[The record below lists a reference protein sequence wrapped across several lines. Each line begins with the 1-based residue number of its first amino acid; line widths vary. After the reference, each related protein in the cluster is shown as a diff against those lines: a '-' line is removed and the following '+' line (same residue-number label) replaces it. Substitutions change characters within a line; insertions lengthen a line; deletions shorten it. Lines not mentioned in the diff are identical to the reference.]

1 MIKQLE
7 LLDFRNYE
15 HAVFKLDTGVTAVLG
30 RNGQGK
36 TNVVEA
42 LGYLATLGSFRGVA
56 NDALIRT
63 GAETAIIRAD
73 AVGADRREYLIE
85 AELNRSGR
93 NRIQVN
99 RQRTNRS
106 RDLLGVI
113 RVTVFAPD
121 DLVLIKGGPGERR
134 RFCDDALVATSVR
147 FDAVRLELDRILK
160 QRNRLLKQVGGR
172 SSRSGLDADAA
183 TTLDVWDAKFAD
195 VGEQLGAGRADLVA
209 QLQPLVAT
217 AYAELADQEVPIDM
231 VYDPPWR
238 RDGLATAVAAA
249 RSDDLQRVV
258 TTVGPHR
265 DDVELSIGGLPA
277 RSHASQGEQ
286 RTLALALRLATH
298 RLVAEI
304 VGTPPILILD
314 DVLSELDPGRAT
326 ALLTHVPE
334 GQVIITSASPLPAAA
349 RPDHVIKIDRGTVI
363 DDDVH
368 RDDQMR
374 QR

>member
-1 MIKQLE
+1 MIRQLE

-15 HAVFKLDTGVTAVLG
+15 HAVFELDTGVTAVLG

-36 TNVVEA
+36 TNLVEA

-73 AVGADRREYLIE
+73 AVGADERDYLIE
-85 AELNRSGR
+85 AELNRTGR

-121 DLVLIKGGPGERR
+121 DLVLVKGGPGERR

-147 FDAVRLELDRILK
+147 FDAVRLELERILK

-172 SSRSGLDADAA
+172 SRRSGLDADAA

-209 QLQPLVAT
+209 QLEPLVAA
-217 AYAELADQEVPIDM
+217 AYADLAGDEVAIEM

-238 RDGLATAVAAA
+238 REGLGVALAAA
-249 RSDDLQRVV
+249 RDEDLQRAV

-265 DDVELSIGGLPA
+265 DDVDLSIAGLPA

-298 RLVAEI
+298 RLVTEI
-304 VGTPPILILD
+304 VGTPPILVLD

-326 ALLTHVPE
+326 ALLTHVPP
-334 GQVIITSASPLPAAA
+334 GQVIITSASPLPASA
-349 RPDHVIKIDRGTVI
+349 RPDHVISIDAGTVV
-363 DDDVH
+363 DDDGP
-368 RDDQMR
+368 RDAR
-374 QR
+374 SR